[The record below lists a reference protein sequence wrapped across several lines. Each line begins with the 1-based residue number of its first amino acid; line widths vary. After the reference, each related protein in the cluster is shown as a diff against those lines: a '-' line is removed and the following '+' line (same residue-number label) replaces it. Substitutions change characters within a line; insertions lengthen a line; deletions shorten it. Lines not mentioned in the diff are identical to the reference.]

1 MRFMSCSEMKSPLL
15 RDILLKLITHDKQ
28 AIKQQLVRFCVELR
42 IVFTL
47 QNSLLRHLKCTM
59 KYYDIDFKYSKCF
72 VVINM
77 DTSYSTGTC
86 FFV

>member
-1 MRFMSCSEMKSPLL
+1 MKSPLL
-15 RDILLKLITHDKQ
+15 RDIFLKLITHDKQ

-77 DTSYSTGTC
+77 DTSYSTGIC

>member
-1 MRFMSCSEMKSPLL
+1 MRFMSCSEIKSPLL
-15 RDILLKLITHDKQ
+15 RDIFLKLITHDKQ

-72 VVINM
+72 VVI
-77 DTSYSTGTC
+77 S
-86 FFV
+86 